1 MAKDFIDTNDFTVAE
16 LNAMVDLISLLKEAD
31 RDGCVPALLHR
42 RSLGMIFEEPSP
54 RTRVSF
60 EVAMAKLGGHALYLR
75 PGAEGWPTLNAD
87 RPYERPIIGPVRCG
101 QAAGRAWGTAA
112 PPPLPHAAGQAGHSG
127 RG

>member
-16 LNAMVDLISLLKEAD
+16 LNAMVDLISLLKDAD

-60 EVAMAKLGGHALYLR
+60 EVAH
-75 PGAEGWPTLNAD
+75 
-87 RPYERPIIGPVRCG
+87 G
-101 QAAGRAWGTAA
+101 QARRACPVSAA
-112 PPPLPHAAGQAGHSG
+112 RG
-127 RG
+127 RGLADAQC